1 MNSSMDALWSEALGR
16 LAGRLSPQNYDM
28 WLRPIEY
35 VSMAESASGDAVI
48 HIRAPNSYVRLWFE
62 SNFLDAALSELRT
75 LSGRDLVLVFDADAP
90 SPEATAELLTLFA
103 AGAVLLD
110 ALTPVTNR

>member
-1 MNSSMDALWSEALGR
+1 VLEGAPDPEPD
-16 LAGRLSPQNYDM
+16 LAPRAGPTLR
-28 WLRPIEY
+28 WLDD
-35 VSMAESASGDAVI
+35 VHAQV
-48 HIRAPNSYVRLWFE
+48 V
-62 SNFLDAALSELRT
+62 LD
-75 LSGRDLVLVFDADAP
+75 DAP